1 MTNVTVIRTVAGTWF
16 YRQPSF
22 ALFWARTGEDG
33 GPILFALRP
42 FEAGSTLRRVEKE
55 GYRWAASEQDARR
68 KADAFL
74 PKRTQG
80 LSNDETSFRQYLNF
94 WARYVLAGFAHRQPA
109 VNWYL

>member
-42 FEAGSTLRRVEKE
+42 FEAGSTLGRVEKE

-68 KADAFL
+68 KADAFFAEA
-74 PKRTQG
+74 
-80 LSNDETSFRQYLNF
+80 N
-94 WARYVLAGFAHRQPA
+94 AGVEQ
-109 VNWYL
+109 

>member
-42 FEAGSTLRRVEKE
+42 FEAGSTLGRVEKE
-55 GYRWAASEQDARR
+55 GYRWAASSRTRAVRPTR
-68 KADAFL
+68 FL
-74 PKRTQG
+74 PEA
-80 LSNDETSFRQYLNF
+80 N
-94 WARYVLAGFAHRQPA
+94 AGVEQ
-109 VNWYL
+109 